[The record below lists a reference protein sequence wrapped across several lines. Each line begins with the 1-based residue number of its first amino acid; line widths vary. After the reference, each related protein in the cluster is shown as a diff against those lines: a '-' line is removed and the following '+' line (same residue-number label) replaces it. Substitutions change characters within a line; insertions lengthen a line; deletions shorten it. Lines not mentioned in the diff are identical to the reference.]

1 MKEKSKVVLGLK
13 KPSEFS
19 FEERKMIIEEWL
31 ESGKTKREIWH
42 KYTGEDV
49 EHGKLV
55 HRMRQLG
62 YEIPKK
68 WTSFKNLNSDNMVK
82 SKKESSLEVLQMQEK
97 IKHLEKAL
105 LNSELR
111 ATVYETIIPTTKK
124 ED

>member
-1 MKEKSKVVLGLK
+1 
-13 KPSEFS
+13 
-19 FEERKMIIEEWL
+19 
-31 ESGKTKREIWH
+31 
-42 KYTGEDV
+42 
-49 EHGKLV
+49 
-55 HRMRQLG
+55 MRQLG